1 MNRILPLLLLLLLPL
16 AGCRRDGADGSGRPV
31 LTTTIVPLGSFVG
44 AIAGPRFDVAVLVP
58 PGAGPET
65 YEATTRQ
72 LVDLSHSSALFRIG
86 TLGLEQTRVEKMAEA
101 APRLLMV
108 DVARGIA
115 PAADAGHDP
124 HLWTSPANVRHMAR
138 AIHATLCR
146 IDPEGKAGYDRR
158 LRAFERH
165 ADSVDTAIRRRLQGV
180 EARTFLAAHPA
191 LGSFAAEYGLRQ
203 LCVEQDGKEPSPEG
217 IARLIRQC
225 KAEGV
230 RVVFVQ
236 KQHPARAARHIAR
249 ETGARIVEIDPLSSH
264 WGDELLRIAD
274 ALAQ

>member
-16 AGCRRDGADGSGRPV
+16 AGCRHDGADGSGRPV

-138 AIHATLCR
+138 TIHATLCR
-146 IDPEGKAGYDRR
+146 IDPEGKEGYDSR
-158 LRAFERH
+158 LVAFCLH
-165 ADSVDTAIRRRLQGV
+165 ADSVDAAIRRRLQGV
-180 EARTFLAAHPA
+180 AARTFLAAHPA

-203 LCVEQDGKEPSPEG
+203 LCVEQDGKEPSPER
-217 IARLIRQC
+217 IARLIAQC

-249 ETGARIVEIDPLSSH
+249 ETGARIVEIDPLSSR

-274 ALAQ
+274 ALAR